1 VTKEERLE
9 FISLVKRTL
18 TKEEF
23 DRFKRAVTRLE
34 EVASDPRFGRS
45 PPNATKAAADYNE
58 CVRAPLEELVR
69 LFRSTADT
77 HVALLESY
85 KSFVPPSF
93 LSEYRFLAAL
103 NDIRS
108 SARFDS

>member
-34 EVASDPRFGRS
+34 EVASDPRFGRG
-45 PPNATKAAADYNE
+45 PPNAIQAAADYDE
-58 CVRAPLEELVR
+58 CVRAPLQELVR
-69 LFRSTADT
+69 LFRNSADS

-93 LSEYRFLAAL
+93 LSEYRLVAGL
-103 NDIRS
+103 NDVRS
-108 SARFDS
+108 RGSV